1 MPPIGPP
8 PRLPPPPPPPPPPRR
23 PPPAAALAARDRLVR
38 CAGTF
43 AAALEALQDLG
54 RDLGLV
60 GRDLETVDDAVV
72 VAVDPVEEAQ
82 GVGDELVARQ
92 GAVMVGVGAG
102 EPGGDGVGRAG
113 LGAERLARRADEQ
126 LRRGWR
132 GGPPASPSPGGRGR
146 GALPQS
152 PRGPSCGGPEAQA
165 PGTGR
170 RTSGCRWR
178 GGG

>member
-1 MPPIGPP
+1 V
-8 PRLPPPPPPPPPPRR
+8 
-23 PPPAAALAARDRLVR
+23 AAARVDRPGRL
-38 CAGTF
+38 AGTRAF
-43 AAALEALQDLG
+43 ATALEALQDLG

-92 GAVMVGVGAG
+92 GAVMVDVRAG
-102 EPGGDGVGRAG
+102 EPDGDRVGRAG

-126 LRRGWR
+126 AAARLARRS
-132 GGPPASPSPGGRGR
+132 AFLAFAGRTRR

-165 PGTGR
+165 PRHRAANIRMQVAR
-170 RTSGCRWR
+170 RRLKVCIP
-178 GGG
+178 